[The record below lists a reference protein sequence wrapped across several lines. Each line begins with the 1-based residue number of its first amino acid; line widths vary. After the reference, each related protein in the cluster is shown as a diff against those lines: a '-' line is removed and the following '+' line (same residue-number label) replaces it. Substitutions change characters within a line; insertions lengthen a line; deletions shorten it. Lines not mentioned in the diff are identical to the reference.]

1 MEYSGSK
8 EEKERIHY
16 GNFEANKKFL
26 NKVGLPQ
33 KEDRVLEI
41 GCGKGGMLYYLITEG
56 YEAEGVEK
64 SQEHIERANRIYGN
78 LPIKKVD
85 GVELPYESNTF
96 DVVMSF
102 DVLEHI
108 PNTDGHL
115 KEVGRVLKVG
125 RSYLLQS
132 PNKWTNSIFATVRW
146 RSLKWRRDHCSL
158 HSYYQFIRR
167 FRKNGFSVK
176 FYDIPVVNEY
186 FREKIYRNI
195 GYPGILALKFI
206 SPDMLPI
213 PLKTNFYMKAKN
225 KNS

>member
-26 NKVGLPQ
+26 DKVGLPQ

-64 SQEHIERANRIYGN
+64 NQEHIEKANRIYGN

-125 RSYLLQS
+125 DHIFSSHQTNGQIQYL
-132 PNKWTNSIFATVRW
+132 K
-146 RSLKWRRDHCSL
+146 
-158 HSYYQFIRR
+158 R
-167 FRKNGFSVK
+167 FVG
-176 FYDIPVVNEY
+176 E
-186 FREKIYRNI
+186 
-195 GYPGILALKFI
+195 A
-206 SPDMLPI
+206 
-213 PLKTNFYMKAKN
+213 
-225 KNS
+225 